1 MNDKDLTFEI
11 QERNPDY
18 CDSCQDLDV
27 EGAAG
32 MKTHRSIPLDTV
44 SVKSK
49 LDDGKDYFLTLCGDC
64 LAVAQNQGVTV
75 LKDGE
80 AWKRDD
86 MAIMRKELRA

>member
-1 MNDKDLTFEI
+1 MKNEDLTFEI
-11 QERNPDY
+11 QERNCHY

-27 EGAAG
+27 VGAAG

-49 LDDGKDYFLTLCGDC
+49 LQDDEDYFLTLCGDC

-80 AWKRDD
+80 AWVRDD
-86 MAIMRKELRA
+86 MVIMRKELRA